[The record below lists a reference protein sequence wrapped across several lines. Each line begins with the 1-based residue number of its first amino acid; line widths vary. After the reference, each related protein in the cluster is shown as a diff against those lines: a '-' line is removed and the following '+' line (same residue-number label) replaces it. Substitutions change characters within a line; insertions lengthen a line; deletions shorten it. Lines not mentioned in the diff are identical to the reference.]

1 MANCHTSTSW
11 IIRAHCGC
19 MRKWNVPPLHEP
31 LQPCWQECMDGSEL
45 KFQGFWVFTKQGKHG
60 TSTFTGAEM
69 DRCHLLPWKPQFSR
83 LSNVPLDI
91 GFWDMWILVCISWWS
106 DISCLDT
113 RTTAQISS
121 LKIQAGT
128 CLHLFFDTKSR
139 HKPPCI
145 FYHKNTLLHIKAHAF
160 IHMCLNSCIFSSKE
174 LSSLQEFNCLSA

>member
-11 IIRAHCGC
+11 NIRARCGC

-45 KFQGFWVFTKQGKHG
+45 KFQGFWVFTNQGKHG

-69 DRCHLLPWKPQFSR
+69 DHCHLLPWKPQFSR

-106 DISCLDT
+106 DISCSDT

-145 FYHKNTLLHIKAHAF
+145 FYHKKNAA
-160 IHMCLNSCIFSSKE
+160 SY
-174 LSSLQEFNCLSA
+174 